1 MRLLARQMSGPVPSP
16 SMNGTIGW
24 LGTLRRP
31 SVISMRW
38 PSLGGVN
45 CSSTDI
51 GRPSCGTART
61 QTASSVAQIVMWW
74 QIARPGALTRRYRA
88 AYARCGLLVRPAV
101 RYAFCDHTGTQPLP
115 TGPTQP
121 GVYGHRPAD

>member
-51 GRPSCGTART
+51 GRPSWPHLRHGTNRVKCSAIAPGS
-61 QTASSVAQIVMWW
+61 QTWGDDLDAPPACAVCSSLDYWSDQQSEATLRGH
-74 QIARPGALTRRYRA
+74 A
-88 AYARCGLLVRPAV
+88 
-101 RYAFCDHTGTQPLP
+101 GTEALP
-115 TGPTQP
+115 TGPAQP
-121 GVYGHRPAD
+121 GV